1 MKKRAI
7 ISVSDK
13 TGIVDFARQ
22 LVDLGYEIVST
33 GGTYNAITSAG
44 IEATYVTK
52 VTGFPEILDG
62 RVKTLHPFIHAGI
75 LAMRKPE
82 HLQQLEELGIA
93 PVDLVVV
100 NLYPFRRTIARED
113 VTLEEAIENIDI
125 GGPSMVRAAAKNYK
139 AVVVIVDPAVYPQIL
154 EALKNGGIDEKMR
167 LELSAKAFTHTAE
180 YDAYISAYLNSVA
193 GTEEKFP
200 ETALIPGAKIQDLRY
215 GENPHQSAAFYR
227 SPNAPAASV
236 ATAKQLQGKEL
247 SFNNIIDLNA
257 ALELVKE
264 FGEPA
269 CAIIKHTNPCGTALG
284 SDIRDAYLRALAC
297 DPKSAFGGIV
307 GLNREVGEDLANEIV
322 KHFLE
327 AVIAPSF
334 TPEALAVLAQKAN
347 LRVLQTG
354 PWIIGQDKA
363 VAADIKKVNGGFLL
377 QDTDQGMITEA
388 DLRYVSE
395 KKPSRE
401 ELAELL
407 FCWKVVKHVKSNA
420 IVVSKDNKTIGVGAG
435 QMNRVGSAKIAFEQG
450 GEECRGAVLA
460 SDAYFPFR
468 DTVDAAAKAGIKAI
482 IQPGGSI
489 RDAESIEAANE
500 HGIALVFTGMRH
512 FKH

>member
-22 LVDLGYEIVST
+22 LVDLEYEIVST

-75 LAMRKPE
+75 LAMRTPE
-82 HLQQLEELGIA
+82 HLHQLEELGIS

-139 AVVVIVDPAVYPQIL
+139 AVVVVVDPSRYPEIL
-154 EALKNGGIDEKMR
+154 EALKNGSIDEKMR
-167 LELSAKAFTHTAE
+167 LELCAQAFTHTAE
-180 YDAYISAYLNSVA
+180 YDAYISAYLSRVA

-200 ETALIPGAKIQDLRY
+200 ETALIAGARIQDLRY

-264 FGEPA
+264 FAQPA

-284 SDIRDAYLRALAC
+284 ADICEAYLRALEV
-297 DPKSAFGGIV
+297 DTVSAFGGIV
-307 GLNREVGEDLANEIV
+307 GLNREVDEDLAKEIV
-322 KHFLE
+322 KLFLE

-334 TPEALAVLAQKAN
+334 TPAACEVLAAKAN
-347 LRVLQTG
+347 LRLLETG
-354 PWIIGQDKA
+354 PWQVGHDKDIA
-363 VAADIKKVNGGFLL
+363 TDIKKVNGGFLF

-395 KKPSRE
+395 RKPSKE

-420 IVVSKDNKTIGVGAG
+420 IVVSKNNQTIGVGAG

-450 GEECRGAVLA
+450 GENCQGAVMA

-468 DTVDAAAKAGIKAI
+468 DTLDAAAAAGIKAI